1 MKIKLPL
8 LTAAILTAML
18 FFLSSSSP
26 AQKVDYYSAAGTS
39 FAQYK
44 TYKWQRADK
53 ALYPEKVLD
62 EMFIRTI
69 NGELARKGLSQ
80 TENDDPDLI
89 VTYQIA
95 IMDDMEWSA
104 GHSNIPWQGMVGA
117 PGLQGGP
124 VGGSNAIKKGS
135 FILDFYDVKQ
145 KRQVWQAH
153 ATKTLANTT
162 DFRKREKN
170 TQKAMAKIFKNYPPH
185 AK

>member
-1 MKIKLPL
+1 MKLKINL
-8 LTAAILTAML
+8 LMAAL
-18 FFLSSSSP
+18 FAGMMFCSHVS
-26 AQKVDYYSAAGTS
+26 AQKVDYYVAAGTS

-44 TYKWQRADK
+44 TYKWQRANK
-53 ALYPEKVLD
+53 ALYPEKALD
-62 EMFIRTI
+62 EMFINVI
-69 NGELARKGLSQ
+69 AGELARKGLSLSDS
-80 TENDDPDLI
+80 DDADLI

-104 GHSNIPWQGMVGA
+104 GHSTIPWQGMVGA

-124 VGGSNAIKKGS
+124 VGGTNTIKKGS

-153 ATKTLANTT
+153 ATKTLADTT
-162 DFRKREKN
+162 DFKKRENN
-170 TQKAMAKIFKNYPPH
+170 TKKAMAKIFKNYPPR